1 MEEIAEQVH
10 LPESLRKE
18 FYNRDYYGTVHHNAR
33 AVYVKY
39 LGYFD
44 GNPSHL
50 YPLPPADSARR
61 YVQFMGGADAVVDKA
76 VESFNVGDYRW
87 VAEVLNHVVVNDPA
101 HARARELLA
110 DALEQLGYQ
119 AESAPWRNF
128 FLSGTKELR
137 EGERKRSKFFAS
149 EAMASGIP
157 LQNLFRTMAVRLNGP
172 KAAVH
177 CIQLAVNFLD
187 SEVPWLVLVENGVLH
202 AHPDKRVASPDAS
215 LTLTILNFKRLM
227 LGLSD
232 AASLLSSGDL
242 IITGDAAVLV
252 TFAGLFDQF
261 DRGFPLVGGRPE
273 IKAS

>member
-1 MEEIAEQVH
+1 
-10 LPESLRKE
+10 
-18 FYNRDYYGTVHHNAR
+18 
-33 AVYVKY
+33 
-39 LGYFD
+39 
-44 GNPSHL
+44 
-50 YPLPPADSARR
+50 
-61 YVQFMGGADAVVDKA
+61 
-76 VESFNVGDYRW
+76 
-87 VAEVLNHVVVNDPA
+87 
-101 HARARELLA
+101 
-110 DALEQLGYQ
+110 
-119 AESAPWRNF
+119 
-128 FLSGTKELR
+128 
-137 EGERKRSKFFAS
+137 
-149 EAMASGIP
+149 
-157 LQNLFRTMAVRLNGP
+157 MAVRLNGP

-232 AASLLSSGDL
+232 AATLLSSGDL